1 MLNLRR
7 AVAGLAAASA
17 ILAAAPAVRADT
29 PAPNAHSV
37 ELARKLFTEMHMEQ
51 LMDNMM
57 RQLGPAMIAQ
67 AQKSNPSLSAQDV
80 KVITDAAAEA
90 SAAMMRKVVERA
102 IPLYAATF
110 TEKELQDLVDFYDT
124 ASGQAMLAKMPVLM
138 SKMGPMV
145 TELVPEMTAEMT
157 RRVCAKVDC
166 SQHPAPATP
175 KT

>member
-1 MLNLRR
+1 MPNLRR

-17 ILAAAPAVRADT
+17 ILVAAPAVRADT

-37 ELARKLFTEMHMEQ
+37 ELARKLFTEMPHDQM
-51 LMDNMM
+51 MDNMM

-67 AQKSNPSLSAQDV
+67 ARKSNPNLSAQDA
-80 KVITDAAAEA
+80 KVITDSAAEA
-90 SAAMMRKVVERA
+90 SAAMMQKVIDRS

-124 ASGQAMLAKMPVLM
+124 PSGQAMLAKMPVLM

-145 TELVPEMTAEMT
+145 TELVPEMTADLT

-166 SQHPAPATP
+166 SKHPAPATP